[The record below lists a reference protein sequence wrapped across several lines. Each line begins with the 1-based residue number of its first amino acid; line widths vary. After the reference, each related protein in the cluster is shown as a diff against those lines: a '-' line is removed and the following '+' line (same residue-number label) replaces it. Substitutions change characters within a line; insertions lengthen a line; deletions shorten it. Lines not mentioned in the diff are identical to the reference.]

1 MRSDKTVFT
10 TGDVAR
16 ICNVAPRTVSKWF
29 DSGQLRGY
37 RIPGSKD
44 RRIPL
49 EQLIR
54 FMRAHGIPLGEL
66 EGGQT
71 RVLILDTEWT
81 FRDTLQAAL
90 ADAGYDVHAAD
101 SAFEAGAYVQETKPH
116 ILLVD
121 MSLPDV
127 AAKPLMR
134 FVHALDQ
141 ANTPHVIAMRLGLTE
156 SEGQGLLQAG
166 LDGFLAK
173 PFEVRDLVAQI
184 ESLVASHANV

>member
-49 EQLIR
+49 DQLTR

-66 EGGQT
+66 ASPQT
-71 RVLILDTEWT
+71 RVLILDTDLT
-81 FRDTLQAAL
+81 LRTTLQKGL
-90 ADAGYDVHAAD
+90 VDTGYEVDLAD
-101 SAFEAGAYVQETKPH
+101 SAFEAGARVQEAKPRV
-116 ILLVD
+116 LVVD

-127 AAKPLMR
+127 EPKPLVR
-134 FVHALDQ
+134 FIRTLDQ
-141 ANTPHVIAMRLGLTE
+141 VEAPQVIGTAIGLTDPQGQALIQ
-156 SEGQGLLQAG
+156 EGLH
-166 LDGFLAK
+166 GFIAK
-173 PFEVRDLVAQI
+173 PFELRALITLI
-184 ESLVASHANV
+184 ESLVSSHANI